1 MGQCEVIQQLL
12 DVAETVAVVCETE
25 KDSPV
30 KDSESTEAKY
40 PDEKEPYYD

>member
-12 DVAETVAVVCETE
+12 DVTETVAVVCETE